1 MDFYMSFSRGSPP
14 LSSSAWPTEPRQRPK
29 LNHIYVPINQLIHH
43 GGVRAPSVGGGGG
56 EAGPGFPRSERMTM
70 TSLAWRRGN
79 ERASSI
85 IHPRNKLINGVNEEE
100 QRRQKNHADRPKE
113 TFRSQRRRW
122 HPGVHVNRRGARRGL
137 DTGVR
142 AERLRGSRP

>member
-43 GGVRAPSVGGGGG
+43 GGVRVPSVGGGGG
-56 EAGPGFPRSERMTM
+56 EAGPGFPRSERVTM
-70 TSLAWRRGN
+70 TSLAWRRDN

-85 IHPRNKLINGVNEEE
+85 IHPCNKLINGVNEEE
-100 QRRQKNHADRPKE
+100 QRRQKKIMPIDQKRHLEASGDGGI
-113 TFRSQRRRW
+113 
-122 HPGVHVNRRGARRGL
+122 PGCMLIGEEHGGVWTRGQSGA
-137 DTGVR
+137 
-142 AERLRGSRP
+142 ASRP